1 MNARLTMLIAAIA
14 GLTGVGLG
22 AFGAHGLKSVLSPD
36 MMTVWHTAVQYHLVH
51 AAALLALAFG
61 LQNSLLGCSAQEGRR
76 ASAKWLGRSAV
87 MMTLGLLLFSGSL
100 YTMALTGIR
109 PLGIITPFGGV
120 SWLIGWALLI
130 PAALSFS
137 DAEPDSH

>member
-1 MNARLTMLIAAIA
+1 MSARLTLLIAALA
-14 GLTGVGLG
+14 GFAGVGLG
-22 AFGAHGLKSVLSPD
+22 AFGAHGLKSVLSTE
-36 MMTVWHTAVQYHLVH
+36 MMTVWQTAVQYHLVH
-51 AAALLALAFG
+51 AAVLLALA
-61 LQNSLLGCSAQEGRR
+61 LGMRCPANQ
-76 ASAKWLGRSAV
+76 WLGRSAI

-109 PLGIITPFGGV
+109 LLGIITPFGGV

-137 DAEPDSH
+137 DAESDTH

>member
-1 MNARLTMLIAAIA
+1 MNARLTLLIAAFA

-36 MMTVWHTAVQYHLVH
+36 MMTVWQTAVQYHLVH
-51 AAALLALAFG
+51 AAVLLALA
-61 LQNSLLGCSAQEGRR
+61 LGMRSPVNQ
-76 ASAKWLGRSAV
+76 WLGRSAI

-100 YTMALTGIR
+100 YAMALTGIR

-130 PAALSFS
+130 PAALSLS
-137 DAEPDSH
+137 DADSE